1 MANMDAVI
9 FDIGGVL
16 TQSPVTRIAEYCR
29 EHGISDETRMT
40 IFSHGESPW
49 SRFERSE
56 LDPPGFAAEF
66 DRVVGRGASVDGAG
80 FLRMFFEGFPPRP
93 EMLAVV
99 EALRPHVK
107 MGAITNNVAA
117 EGEARRR
124 TSGLDVH
131 SLFEVVI
138 ESAKVGMRKP
148 DPRIY
153 HLACEQLG
161 VTPERSVFLD
171 DIGQNLKGARA
182 LGMATIRVDHTH
194 SAIIELEAVL
204 GIPLPRPELAG

>member
-1 MANMDAVI
+1 MPKLDAVI

-16 TQSPVTRIAEYCR
+16 TESPVTRITAFCR
-29 EHGISDETRMT
+29 ANGISDDTRMT

-56 LDPPGFAAEF
+56 LDPAGFAAEF
-66 DRVVGRGASVDGAG
+66 DAAVGTESAIRGDG
-80 FLRMFFEGFPPRP
+80 FLKMFFEGFAPRP

-99 EALRPHVK
+99 ETLRGQVK
-107 MGAITNNVAA
+107 MGCITNNVAKD
-117 EGEARRR
+117 EAPQRR
-124 TSGLDVH
+124 TSGLDVQ

-153 HLACEQLG
+153 QLACSELG

-182 LGMATIRVDHTH
+182 LGMATIKVDHTA
-194 SAIIELEAVL
+194 SAIAELEEVL
-204 GIPLPRPELAG
+204 GIPLPRP

>member
-1 MANMDAVI
+1 MPKLDAVI

-16 TQSPVTRIAEYCR
+16 TQSPVTRIIEFSR
-29 EHGISDETRMT
+29 QHGISDETRMA

-56 LDPPGFAAEF
+56 LDPPAFAAEF
-66 DRVVGRGASVDGAG
+66 DRYVGPGCSVDGAG
-80 FLRMFFEGFPPRP
+80 FLRMFFEGFPPRA
-93 EMLAVV
+93 EMLAVI
-99 EALRPHVK
+99 EALRGQVK
-107 MGAITNNVAA
+107 MGAITNNVAS
-117 EGEARRR
+117 EGPAKRR

-153 HLACEQLG
+153 RLACDKLG

-182 LGMATIRVDHTH
+182 VGMATIKVDESL
-194 SAIIELEAVL
+194 SAIDELEEAL
-204 GIPLPRPELAG
+204 GIPLPRPTTAR